1 MNEALCGI
9 VDEIVDDYLNYG
21 NQSSATM
28 LKFFRHQINPSVEM
42 LGPVPVIAWTSWT
55 QSAHARRL
63 LRL

>member
-1 MNEALCGI
+1 
-9 VDEIVDDYLNYG
+9 
-21 NQSSATM
+21 M